1 MFQPSSFISTNN
13 IMIAILG
20 ISVARVQHPVRA
32 SNNEDARVTM
42 KVDLR
47 SRVQPPLPYTYVG
60 NMTFPVQGD
69 IYPPQNHQ
77 IEVENAQKADILRLT
92 QVALQLRGKLVSINE
107 TTAYSVSAQADDQEN
122 WSDLEAKL
130 GGVVIISWRLLRC
143 LVSIL
148 AMDWVF
154 F

>member
-1 MFQPSSFISTNN
+1 MGCNGSCYVLDYQTVKPKSFSFSPENVTQVKQRYSKFLHMFQPSSFISTNN

-92 QVALQLRGKLVSINE
+92 QVALQLRGKLV
-107 TTAYSVSAQADDQEN
+107 
-122 WSDLEAKL
+122 
-130 GGVVIISWRLLRC
+130 R
-143 LVSIL
+143 
-148 AMDWVF
+148 
-154 F
+154 